1 MAELILEI
9 PPYLF
14 KINKELMKY
23 KKNSV
28 VIPVLAGSPRL
39 GTKKIASTQS
49 RTEDRYITSVAP
61 YQLGHRSLIHENK
74 TRWRTLYVFR

>member
-1 MAELILEI
+1 MVQILQMAELILDI

-14 KINKELMKY
+14 KTNKELMNF

-28 VIPVLAGSPRL
+28 VIPVLAGFPRL

-61 YQLGHRSLIHENK
+61 YQLGHRSLI
-74 TRWRTLYVFR
+74 